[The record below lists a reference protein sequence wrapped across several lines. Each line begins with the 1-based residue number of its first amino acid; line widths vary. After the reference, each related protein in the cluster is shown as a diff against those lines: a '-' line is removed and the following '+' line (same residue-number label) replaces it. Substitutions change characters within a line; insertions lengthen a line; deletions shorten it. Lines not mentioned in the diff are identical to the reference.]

1 MCTLFLWSI
10 WTELL
15 WEIIAATLLDMTSI
29 DVGKELTQNCTPN
42 LMLSSL
48 LSEKQPKSNKF
59 NLFLIFMVTVEST
72 YFFYSEWEA
81 SSTGIIQAKT
91 PCCFPTL
98 LQNQTTAFFFNNQDF
113 HPKGEEKPKLPEQ
126 LQGRLLKAQEMST
139 HMKYHFMVTTSK

>member
-48 LSEKQPKSNKF
+48 LSEK
-59 NLFLIFMVTVEST
+59 
-72 YFFYSEWEA
+72 
-81 SSTGIIQAKT
+81 
-91 PCCFPTL
+91 
-98 LQNQTTAFFFNNQDF
+98 
-113 HPKGEEKPKLPEQ
+113 
-126 LQGRLLKAQEMST
+126 
-139 HMKYHFMVTTSK
+139 